1 METALTDP
9 QEGTF
14 ASARHTD
21 VPTDSCVAST
31 CQTVTEV
38 LARVGDK
45 WTMQVIMSLGDG
57 PLRFNALR
65 RAVDGISQRML
76 TRTLRGLER
85 DGLVSRAVT
94 PSVPPRVDYALTP
107 LGRSLV
113 EPVGALGQWA
123 IANRETI
130 AEARSRFDQEN
141 GES

>member
-1 METALTDP
+1 METATALA

-14 ASARHTD
+14 SSAGHID
-21 VPTDSCVAST
+21 VPDETCAAAT

-45 WTMQVIMSLGDG
+45 WTMQVVMTLGNG
-57 PLRFNALR
+57 PVRFNALR

-85 DGLVSRAVT
+85 DGLISRTVT
-94 PSVPPRVDYALTP
+94 PTVPPRVDYALTP

-113 EPVGALGQWA
+113 EPVSALGDWA
-123 IANRETI
+123 VANRERI
-130 AEARSRFDQEN
+130 AAARERFDLAEAA
-141 GES
+141 